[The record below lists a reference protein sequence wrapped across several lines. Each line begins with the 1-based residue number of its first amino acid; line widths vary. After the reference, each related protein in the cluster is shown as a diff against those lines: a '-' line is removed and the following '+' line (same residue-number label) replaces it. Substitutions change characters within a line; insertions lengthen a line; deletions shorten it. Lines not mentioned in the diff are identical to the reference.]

1 MKLICCILLTIMCC
15 NAQAFNTLSALDSI
29 PQKDSVVKKIP
40 HNPKLAMKRSLMVP
54 GWGQV
59 YNKQIWKVPI
69 IYAGLGIT
77 ASVFTYNLKTYN
89 DVRFAYNARVTNNTA
104 DIAKIKPYLAPL
116 NVNQLAS
123 NRRVFRQQ
131 IDYSVLFFIAF
142 WGLNVAD
149 AIVFGH
155 LKDFDV
161 SDDISGQVKLG
172 NSKLANNNGVQL
184 QFSLKNNKEK
194 KLFVVK

>member
-1 MKLICCILLTIMCC
+1 MKLICCILFIIMCHI
-15 NAQAFNTLSALDSI
+15 AQAFNTFSTLDSI
-29 PQKDSVVKKIP
+29 PKKDTLAKKIP

-77 ASVFTYNLKTYN
+77 ASVFSYNLKTYN
-89 DVRFAYNARVTNNTA
+89 DVRFAYNARVTNSTA

-184 QFSLKNNKEK
+184 QLTLKNKKEK
-194 KLFVVK
+194 QLFIVK